1 MKRSILRIKEYFGKK
16 RIERRR
22 HMTEWIITCNINVYN
37 VEGAFDKLD
46 TIDWKQSTYVE
57 KGDIVYIYVGAPMS
71 AIRYK
76 CEAMEV
82 ELPAATIDDSEFVL
96 DGSSYENYGRYMR
109 LHLLDKYDNPLM
121 GRSKLIENGL
131 KTVQG
136 PSKVNS
142 QLSAYLFSVVETG
155 GNVFDHFYD
164 KKGIA
169 PKTRREAITILQ
181 RAYNRPLTA
190 RELTDIM
197 YEIDKQQAN
206 VHAELTFMEQQ
217 RLVIK
222 SGSSAPYGYSV
233 VSNVG
238 TPQYFYVFQN
248 QSFGEESKGEYLQAL
263 KQAKDGTENHHWSR
277 LKEVKKG
284 AAGMENEKGIVK
296 LTRKQLYDEI
306 WALSVA
312 GVARK
317 YNLNYGK
324 LIATCKVE
332 NIPFPSS
339 GYLTKK
345 NMGKDVSNEIVEF
358 SGLEDTEIS
367 LITKDAV
374 VKRVRKAKAEVV
386 EKVHTDITEELDVT
400 AEEDLLQKKTE
411 NIPKWSDGILDYL
424 DETERNKV
432 LEYACNLQISQS
444 TRLHKMLVQYK
455 KDIADYKSKLKE
467 AQSRPYYNPRH
478 NKPENEPAF
487 FKEMSDE
494 CMSRAIAILDTVFK
508 SIESLGGSINSDL
521 SVRIRGDIVRFRMVE
536 SQDQVKHEMTKQ
548 EAQAL
553 VKYNDDIKNHRW
565 ASKPQIRKYDKVY
578 NGKLRIVF
586 GERSYIRDNDSE
598 KLEDRLGDI
607 LVTLYEKAEENRI
620 VREAREEAERK
631 RVEEARR
638 REENRQRKEQEIRL
652 VKELVNKAED
662 YRIAKEIREYIQA
675 MIDSG
680 NEDITPAW
688 IEWARKKADWYDPSI
703 ATEDEYLG
711 KRQHEKNAEEK
722 EKSLQDSIRKS
733 WYW

>member
-1 MKRSILRIKEYFGKK
+1 
-16 RIERRR
+16 
-22 HMTEWIITCNINVYN
+22 
-37 VEGAFDKLD
+37 
-46 TIDWKQSTYVE
+46 
-57 KGDIVYIYVGAPMS
+57 
-71 AIRYK
+71 
-76 CEAMEV
+76 
-82 ELPAATIDDSEFVL
+82 
-96 DGSSYENYGRYMR
+96 
-109 LHLLDKYDNPLM
+109 
-121 GRSKLIENGL
+121 
-131 KTVQG
+131 
-136 PSKVNS
+136 
-142 QLSAYLFSVVETG
+142 
-155 GNVFDHFYD
+155 
-164 KKGIA
+164 
-169 PKTRREAITILQ
+169 
-181 RAYNRPLTA
+181 
-190 RELTDIM
+190 
-197 YEIDKQQAN
+197 
-206 VHAELTFMEQQ
+206 
-217 RLVIK
+217 
-222 SGSSAPYGYSV
+222 
-233 VSNVG
+233 
-238 TPQYFYVFQN
+238 
-248 QSFGEESKGEYLQAL
+248 
-263 KQAKDGTENHHWSR
+263 
-277 LKEVKKG
+277 
-284 AAGMENEKGIVK
+284 MENEKGIVK

-324 LIATCKVE
+324 LIATCKAE
-332 NIPFPSS
+332 NVPFPSS
-339 GYLTKK
+339 GYWTRK
-345 NMGKDVSNEIVEF
+345 NMGKDVSNEAVEL
-358 SGLEDTEIS
+358 SGHEETEIS
-367 LITKDAV
+367 LITNDATI
-374 VKRVRKAKAEVV
+374 KRIRKVKAEIVENKQTDIIEDAKVVV
-386 EKVHTDITEELDVT
+386 EELQQNK
-400 AEEDLLQKKTE
+400 AE
-411 NIPKWSDGILDYL
+411 NISKWSGGMLEFL

-432 LEYACNLQISQS
+432 LEVACNLRINQN
-444 TRLHKMLVQYK
+444 TRLHKTLVQYK
-455 KDIADYKSKLKE
+455 KDIADYKTRLKE
-467 AQSRPYYNPRH
+467 AQNRSYYNPRY
-478 NKPENEPAF
+478 NKPENEPEF

-494 CMSRAIAILDTVFK
+494 CMPRAIAILDTVFK
-508 SIESLGGSINSDL
+508 AIESMGGSINSDL
-521 SVRIRGDIVRFRMVE
+521 SVKIRGDIVRFRMVE

-586 GERSYIRDNDSE
+586 GERSYIRDTNSE

-620 VREAREEAERK
+620 VREACEETERK
-631 RVEEARR
+631 RVEETRR

>member
-1 MKRSILRIKEYFGKK
+1 MSIVQLFLIVAKMAKSSKSWLKEFVENMIVEYCSGTSRRDSVAEEILKAVVKKCPLSFAMELPELACESAETLWGQRVSRKHFKYELKRNWTNDSIDYWNALRELCLMRPTLSRKNVEQNSQYQLVYICAPGE
-16 RIERRR
+16 
-22 HMTEWIITCNINVYN
+22 ITTYSYEQEGDYNKNINIKFDGSLPQKMSEDEVHLKEIMQIPGVKALFEKHGYATSFVPNEFILTPPMFNNIYKGALGEVVGKYILEQYAGVTLQEMPPEFFELFDYTLGNGVYVDFKLWKETMLISAEEEKKN
-37 VEGAFDKLD
+37 VLEKLD
-46 TIDWKQSTYVE
+46 
-57 KGDIVYIYVGAPMS
+57 
-71 AIRYK
+71 K
-76 CEAMEV
+76 CGGKRAVIINIM
-82 ELPAATIDDSEFVL
+82 L
-96 DGSSYENYGRYMR
+96 DRNM
-109 LHLLDKYDNPLM
+109 
-121 GRSKLIENGL
+121 
-131 KTVQG
+131 Q
-136 PSKVNS
+136 
-142 QLSAYLFSVVETG
+142 
-155 GNVFDHFYD
+155 
-164 KKGIA
+164 
-169 PKTRREAITILQ
+169 IT
-181 RAYNRPLTA
+181 
-190 RELTDIM
+190 
-197 YEIDKQQAN
+197 
-206 VHAELTFMEQQ
+206 
-217 RLVIK
+217 
-222 SGSSAPYGYSV
+222 S
-233 VSNVG
+233 
-238 TPQYFYVFQN
+238 
-248 QSFGEESKGEYLQAL
+248 
-263 KQAKDGTENHHWSR
+263 
-277 LKEVKKG
+277 
-284 AAGMENEKGIVK
+284 
-296 LTRKQLYDEI
+296 
-306 WALSVA
+306 
-312 GVARK
+312 
-317 YNLNYGK
+317 
-324 LIATCKVE
+324 
-332 NIPFPSS
+332 
-339 GYLTKK
+339 KK

-374 VKRVRKAKAEVV
+374 VKRIRKAKAEVV
-386 EKVHTDITEELDVT
+386 EKVHTDVTEELDVVT
-400 AEEDLLQKKTE
+400 EEDLPQKKTD
-411 NIPKWSDGILDYL
+411 NIPEWPDGILDYL

-467 AQSRPYYNPRH
+467 VQSRPYYNSRH
-478 NKPENEPAF
+478 NKPENEPEF

-508 SIESLGGSINSDL
+508 TIESLGGSINSDL
-521 SVRIRGDIVRFRMVE
+521 SVKIRGDIVRFCMVE

-586 GERSYIRDNDSE
+586 GARSYIRDNDSE

-631 RVEEARR
+631 RVEEERR

-675 MIDSG
+675 MMIDSG
-680 NEDITPAW
+680 NEDITPEW
-688 IEWARKKADWYDPSI
+688 IEWALKKADWYDPSI

-711 KRQHEKNAEEK
+711 KRQHEKSAEEK

>member
-1 MKRSILRIKEYFGKK
+1 
-16 RIERRR
+16 
-22 HMTEWIITCNINVYN
+22 
-37 VEGAFDKLD
+37 
-46 TIDWKQSTYVE
+46 
-57 KGDIVYIYVGAPMS
+57 
-71 AIRYK
+71 
-76 CEAMEV
+76 
-82 ELPAATIDDSEFVL
+82 
-96 DGSSYENYGRYMR
+96 
-109 LHLLDKYDNPLM
+109 
-121 GRSKLIENGL
+121 
-131 KTVQG
+131 
-136 PSKVNS
+136 
-142 QLSAYLFSVVETG
+142 
-155 GNVFDHFYD
+155 
-164 KKGIA
+164 
-169 PKTRREAITILQ
+169 
-181 RAYNRPLTA
+181 
-190 RELTDIM
+190 
-197 YEIDKQQAN
+197 
-206 VHAELTFMEQQ
+206 
-217 RLVIK
+217 
-222 SGSSAPYGYSV
+222 
-233 VSNVG
+233 
-238 TPQYFYVFQN
+238 
-248 QSFGEESKGEYLQAL
+248 
-263 KQAKDGTENHHWSR
+263 
-277 LKEVKKG
+277 
-284 AAGMENEKGIVK
+284 MENEKGIVK

-339 GYLTKK
+339 GYWTKK

-374 VKRVRKAKAEVV
+374 VKRIRKAKAGIVENKQTDIIEDAKVVV
-386 EKVHTDITEELDVT
+386 EELQQNKAD
-400 AEEDLLQKKTE
+400 
-411 NIPKWSDGILDYL
+411 NISKWAGGMLEFL

-432 LEYACNLQISQS
+432 LEVACNLQINQD
-444 TRLHKMLVQYK
+444 TRLHKTLVQYK
-455 KDIADYKSKLKE
+455 KDIADYKSKLRE
-467 AQSRPYYNPRH
+467 AQNRSYYNPRY
-478 NKPENEPAF
+478 NKPENEPEF

-494 CMSRAIAILDTVFK
+494 CMPRAIAILDTVFK
-508 SIESLGGSINSDL
+508 AIESMGGSINSDL
-521 SVRIRGDIVRFRMVE
+521 SVKIRGDIVRFRMVG

-586 GERSYIRDNDSE
+586 GERSYIRDTDSE

-620 VREAREEAERK
+620 AREAREEAERK

-638 REENRQRKEQEIRL
+638 REENRQRKEQEIHL

-680 NEDITPAW
+680 SEDITPEW
-688 IEWARKKADWYDPSI
+688 IEWAEKKADWYDPSI

-711 KRQHEKNAEEK
+711 KRQHEKSAEEK
-722 EKSLQDSIRKS
+722 EKSLQDSIRKN